1 VQRAREQLARE
12 AKRAES
18 QAKQQ
23 AWEKRQV
30 DKQLARKLRSGSDV
44 SSDDASTCAETA
56 SVVEDVQARRCSE
69 ILQNAR
75 NATLALSPQEEK
87 EARKVEKKLRDITR
101 LQTDFE
107 NGFSLDNLQL
117 EKIKSRD
124 ALESLLVM
132 QKIRAGALRP
142 TI

>member
-1 VQRAREQLARE
+1 MQRAREQLARE

-69 ILQNAR
+69 ILQNASK
-75 NATLALSPQEEK
+75 ATLALSPQEER

>member
-12 AKRAES
+12 AKRAEN
-18 QAKQQ
+18 QAKQK
-23 AWEKRQV
+23 AWDKRQV
-30 DKQLARKLRSGSDV
+30 DEQLARKLRLGSDA

-56 SVVEDVQARRCSE
+56 SVEDVQARRCSE

-101 LQTDFE
+101 LQKDFE
-107 NGFSLDNLQL
+107 NGSSLDNLQL
-117 EKIKSRD
+117 EKIKSKG
-124 ALESLLVM
+124 ALQSLLVM

>member
-1 VQRAREQLARE
+1 MG
-12 AKRAES
+12 
-18 QAKQQ
+18 
-23 AWEKRQV
+23 
-30 DKQLARKLRSGSDV
+30 GSDA

-56 SVVEDVQARRCSE
+56 SVEDVQGRRCSE

-75 NATLALSPQEEK
+75 NATLALSPQEER